1 MSCKAEWAL
10 WEASLGKDSKI
21 HLKHSK
27 QNSLITTTNLCCKT
41 RQNNCWS
48 VSQISR
54 KKPQTFPPGTL
65 FLMKS
70 FAKQSASAARPSIC
84 MDMWNAKNDAISSYK
99 SHQAR
104 LHNMME
110 ELQRV
115 WFTVFDSHR
124 TPATLRVSF
133 RSCWGRLECILKAIF
148 FDVLQGR
155 MSVLRG
161 ESWERLKK
169 TLEALKAE
177 LAYHHRRSV
186 LQNQTKQLQE
196 CFTDL
201 TQKASD
207 ISTWDTILEELLSD
221 RSSNSKYR
229 NKQVD
234 VIEENLDRANQSLQR
249 LAALAQRVTV
259 PTENLWNCSVVTP
272 TSDPDELALQCRRGM
287 CSQQC
292 C

>member
-1 MSCKAEWAL
+1 MQIKATHAL
-10 WEASLGKDSKI
+10 AILAQDMQKLVPKKLIGSAA
-21 HLKHSK
+21 KH
-27 QNSLITTTNLCCKT
+27 TTT
-41 RQNNCWS
+41 R
-48 VSQISR
+48 
-54 KKPQTFPPGTL
+54 TL
-65 FLMKS
+65 QPT
-70 FAKQSASAARPSIC
+70 AKRTATNSASAAKPSMC
-84 MDMWNAKNDAISSYK
+84 MDMRNAQNDAMSSYK

-124 TPATLRVSF
+124 TPATLRISF
-133 RSCWGRLECILKAIF
+133 RSSWGRLEGILKAIF
-148 FDVLQGR
+148 CDVLQGT
-155 MSVLRG
+155 MSDLRS

-196 CFTDL
+196 CFTYL

-259 PTENLWNCSVVTP
+259 PTENL
-272 TSDPDELALQCRRGM
+272 
-287 CSQQC
+287 
-292 C
+292 